1 MDVDDILFCLIYK
14 PKKKKKKK
22 NINITRGISE
32 LTGCV
37 SSG

>member
-14 PKKKKKKK
+14 PKKKKKK

>member
-14 PKKKKKKK
+14 PKKKK